1 MTSAAGWRLPVVPA
15 CISSDGLRSSA
26 RITFLAPVPNVMADK
41 MSGAGSGP
49 TVAETVREAAL
60 HAEKRAI
67 HTRN

>member
-15 CISSDGLRSSA
+15 CISNDGLRSSA
-26 RITFLAPVPNVMADK
+26 LITFLAPVPNVMADK
-41 MSGAGSGP
+41 MSGA
-49 TVAETVREAAL
+49 TVTETMREAAL